1 MKTLFT
7 KPIVIQLTPSP
18 LLLGLLLT
26 VATISS
32 LVLLT
37 ISISLA
43 IKLTIFTLI
52 VGSTAYFIMRDAL
65 LMLALSWQMIEV
77 DTKGILTLINRKQQR
92 FKPHLAATTFVHQH
106 CIILNMQRERYRLA
120 MPPLLL
126 LSNATSP
133 DALKEELRR
142 LRVWLR
148 LFKNKDIKLA
158 HQNSDT

>member
-18 LLLGLLLT
+18 LLLGLLLI

-43 IKLTIFTLI
+43 IKLTMFALI
-52 VGSTAYFIMRDAL
+52 VASTAYFIMRDAL
-65 LMLALSWQMIEV
+65 LMLPWSWQMIEV
-77 DTKGILTLINRKQQR
+77 DTKGILTLVNRKQQHI
-92 FKPHLAATTFVHQH
+92 KPHLAATTFVHQH
-106 CIILNMQRERYRLA
+106 CIILNMQREGYRLA

-126 LSNATSP
+126 LSHTTSS

-148 LFKNKDIKLA
+148 LFKNKALNLG
-158 HQNSDT
+158 HQNLDT